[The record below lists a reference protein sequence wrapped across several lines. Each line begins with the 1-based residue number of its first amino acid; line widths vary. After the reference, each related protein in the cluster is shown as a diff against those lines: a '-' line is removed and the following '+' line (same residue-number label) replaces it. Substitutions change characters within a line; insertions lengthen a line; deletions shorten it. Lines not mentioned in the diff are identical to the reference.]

1 MLILLPLR
9 PPTITPFLLVK
20 MNARPPK
27 KKYPVLSSAAETKQP
42 MGFPTC
48 ILCGKPLWY
57 RIQSHQ
63 SPFGCRHVMC
73 HTCARV
79 ECPVCTWSVS
89 VKREL
94 SAPPPP
100 TICYQRKGRRGNAVI
115 FDNCSLFRGWNHP
128 FQTQWTSITYSADLD
143 KTIYGVRK
151 ELGSGTPQRKPI
163 ITGMKCAGPGY
174 QCNQCYRTT
183 QWATYMG
190 LV

>member
-1 MLILLPLR
+1 MVQQGVGGSWCIYNYNYSCYSWSNTSGFVGIWFFFERGGSWYPGWIQRQQKPHLLLILPGYRRRQRRQQKRLVAQNECTT
-9 PPTITPFLLVK
+9 PP
-20 MNARPPK
+20 

-48 ILCGKPLWY
+48 RLCGKPLWY

-94 SAPPPP
+94 STRPPPQP
-100 TICYQRKGRRGNAVI
+100 PHH
-115 FDNCSLFRGWNHP
+115 F
-128 FQTQWTSITYSADLD
+128 
-143 KTIYGVRK
+143 
-151 ELGSGTPQRKPI
+151 
-163 ITGMKCAGPGY
+163 
-174 QCNQCYRTT
+174 
-183 QWATYMG
+183 
-190 LV
+190 